1 MPESM
6 DFNWGNSTCFQQRC
20 ISALDYPWLHASGS
34 SRQNICGAIF
44 AKTFR
49 IKQQLVWQWN
59 FPVGMFCLQRTDI
72 QNGFWDFSSVRIGG
86 LIQIFDADHST
97 LYADFLLPVISDCF
111 EGSLVS
117 QNARVSHQMS
127 IAWHLCNFFV
137 SFVFYFA
144 ICFAIEG
151 TVVDFSLWITVFDIT
166 GFPASV
172 LAFAYV
178 FTFSAR
184 SCLLIL

>member
-1 MPESM
+1 MVL
-6 DFNWGNSTCFQQRC
+6 GT
-20 ISALDYPWLHASGS
+20 
-34 SRQNICGAIF
+34 
-44 AKTFR
+44 
-49 IKQQLVWQWN
+49 
-59 FPVGMFCLQRTDI
+59 
-72 QNGFWDFSSVRIGG
+72 FSSVRIGG

-97 LYADFLLPVISDCF
+97 LYADFLLPVLSDCF
-111 EGSLVS
+111 EGSLVI
-117 QNARVSHQMS
+117 QNAKVSHQMS

-137 SFVFYFA
+137 SLVLYFA

-166 GFPASV
+166 GFSASV

-178 FTFSAR
+178 FTFSAH